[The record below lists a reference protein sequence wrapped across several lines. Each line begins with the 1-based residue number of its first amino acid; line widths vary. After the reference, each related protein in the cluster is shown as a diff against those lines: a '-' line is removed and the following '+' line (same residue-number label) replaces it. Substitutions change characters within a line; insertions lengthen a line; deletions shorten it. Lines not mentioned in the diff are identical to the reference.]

1 MSKYDD
7 AKLIDDACTAIRNN
21 PSLFDDPQGLIERSY
36 ARLREVAREDKPLSL
51 KEKRVFQNMIDGV
64 ILHTR
69 APIITRTAPS
79 PVSPPPAFA
88 TPVNP
93 LVQRIDNILARVPKN
108 PFLESLKKQ
117 VLSGRRLTQ
126 KQLDALTKFEQPAP
140 QPTPP
145 SPAILTR
152 IDDLLKK
159 LPNHP
164 FLESI
169 KKQVMSG
176 RSLSQ
181 KQLDAIDKFERP
193 APKQSFG
200 KKVLSAEEAVTDLLT
215 NAKLDDDEAK
225 FVLSVANDVK
235 IGASLGAFKSKVL
248 RNLFYRK
255 QRALK
260 GTYAPDFQA
269 QIRDWFQG

>member
-7 AKLIDDACTAIRNN
+7 AKLIDDTCTAIRNN

-64 ILHTR
+64 ILQTR

-79 PVSPPPAFA
+79 PVPPPPAFA

-140 QPTPP
+140 QATAP
-145 SPAILTR
+145 SPAILSR
-152 IDDLLKK
+152 IDNLLRK

-164 FLESI
+164 FLESL
-169 KKQVMSG
+169 KKQVLSG

-181 KQLDAIDKFERP
+181 KQLDAIGKFEGTQQPR
-193 APKQSFG
+193 SRN
-200 KKVLSAEEAVTDLLT
+200 VLSAEEAVTDLIT
-215 NAKLDDDEAK
+215 NGNLDETEAK
-225 FVLSVANDVK
+225 FVLGVAESVK
-235 IGASLGAFKSKVL
+235 RGTPLGEFKSKVL

-255 QRALK
+255 QSMLR

-269 QIRDWFQG
+269 QIRDWFGG